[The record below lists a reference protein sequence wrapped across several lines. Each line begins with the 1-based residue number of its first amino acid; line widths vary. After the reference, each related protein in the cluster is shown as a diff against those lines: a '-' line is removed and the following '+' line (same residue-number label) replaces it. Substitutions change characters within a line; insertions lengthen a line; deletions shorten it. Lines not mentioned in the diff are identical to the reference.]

1 MRMSGAEGHARNVLD
16 AFPFDK
22 HGEVLLDDE
31 ARRFAARG
39 NADAD
44 HAVVLLDLD
53 LSAAFNAA
61 STRPISSAAHLAT
74 HGRLAWDMFAPAHTP
89 HTHVHTPHARSSLER
104 ACHPCLGAVV
114 PQGNHSVR

>member
-1 MRMSGAEGHARNVLD
+1 MRASGAEGHARNVLD

-53 LSAAFNAA
+53 LGAAFNAA
-61 STRPISSAAHLAT
+61 STHLAKQQN
-74 HGRLAWDMFAPAHTP
+74 TP
-89 HTHVHTPHARSSLER
+89 PMRGANSL
-104 ACHPCLGAVV
+104 
-114 PQGNHSVR
+114 